1 VFCHPN
7 RVDGNDIEGFGM
19 VFLEAAA
26 AGLPVIGGASG
37 GAPEAIVA
45 GETGLLVSGHD
56 DVELTGA
63 LAGLVRDADRRLAM
77 GRRGRDRA
85 RRDFSWDRAASIVR
99 EEHARILSET
109 R

>member
-1 VFCHPN
+1 
-7 RVDGNDIEGFGM
+7 
-19 VFLEAAA
+19 
-26 AGLPVIGGASG
+26 
-37 GAPEAIVA
+37 
-45 GETGLLVSGHD
+45 
-56 DVELTGA
+56 
-63 LAGLVRDADRRLAM
+63 M